1 MPTSLRRSALAPLLA
16 AALLSAQAGNE
27 AAAQPAP
34 ADWSLCRQGPL
45 FDFYR
50 PPPHT
55 IVDRLT
61 APAEASADAFDVGD
75 RRVFVLQGDVVLER
89 ADQRLAAQRLRYD
102 AEAETFE
109 ADGPVQYQDRD
120 LLLAAEHAEGDLGAD
135 RTLLTGID
143 YQLLSARGNGSAASA
158 ELVGD
163 TSDLA
168 AVTYSTCDP
177 GQRSWELAARQLD
190 LDHAAGVGRARGAT
204 LRLGSVPVL
213 YLPYLSFPIDERRRS
228 GFLYPAIGHSEDTGV
243 DLRIPYY
250 LNIAPNMDATLTA
263 RILGR
268 RGLMLGGEYRYLTRQ
283 HRGEL
288 EASWLPDDDVTGD
301 DRGSLTFVHDGR
313 LGRHWAVRANLNH
326 VSDDR
331 YFEDFGD
338 SLAATSTS
346 LLESRAGLYG
356 RGRWW
361 TASLQV
367 QDWEVTDP
375 FVDDRFEPF
384 RRLPRALYD
393 AEIPLG
399 DWLLAGIEAE
409 AVAFDHEE
417 RPGGQRADLYPYL
430 RAPIERAGWFL
441 RPELGYRYTSY
452 QLDREWA
459 GEGFADRSPTR
470 GTGIFSLDTGL
481 VFERPLRFLGSPALQ
496 TLEPR
501 LYYLYVPFEEQS
513 DLPVF
518 DTQELTFGLAQLFRS
533 NRFSGADRQMDANQA
548 TLALSSRIYD
558 AATGEERLALSLGQ
572 IRYFDAQQVQLP
584 GRPELDFSGSPYVL
598 DADLRLSRRWSL
610 GVSQQWDP
618 EDDATELSAL
628 RAQLRFAAGGV
639 ANLAYRYRRGSLEQ
653 VDGSWLVPLGAHWRV
668 VGRWNYSLRDAA
680 TIEAF
685 TGLEYEGCCYAL
697 RVLGR
702 HYIRNREG
710 EKNNAL
716 YVELEL
722 KGLGSVGRRTE
733 ELLTRAI
740 LGYER

>member
-1 MPTSLRRSALAPLLA
+1 MPTSPRPCALVLLLA
-16 AALLSAQAGNE
+16 AAAAGGVQAQDRATE
-27 AAAQPAP
+27 
-34 ADWSLCRQGPL
+34 DWSQCRQGPL
-45 FDFYR
+45 FDFYV
-50 PPPHT
+50 PPGA
-55 IVDRLT
+55 DRVERRD
-61 APAEASADAFDVGD
+61 APARASADAFDVSD
-75 RRVFVLQGDVVLER
+75 RRLFVLEGEVLLER
-89 ADQRLAAQRLRYD
+89 ADQRLQAQRLRYD
-102 AEAETFE
+102 TGQETFTAE
-109 ADGPVQYQDRD
+109 GPVRYQDRD
-120 LLLAAEHAEGDLGAD
+120 LLLQAAHAEGDLSAD
-135 RTLLTGID
+135 RTSLAGLD
-143 YQLLSARGNGSAASA
+143 YQLLSARGNGAADSA
-158 ELVGD
+158 ELAGE
-163 TSDLA
+163 TSALA
-168 AVTYSTCDP
+168 GVTYSTCDP
-177 GQRSWELAARQLD
+177 GQRSWELAARELD
-190 LDHAAGVGRARGAT
+190 LDHAEGVGRARGAT

-213 YLPYLSFPIDERRRS
+213 YLPWLSFPIDERRRS
-228 GFLYPAIGHSEDTGV
+228 GFLYPAIGHSEDTGI

-250 LNIAPNMDATLTA
+250 LNLAPNYDATLTA

-268 RGLMLGGEYRYLTRQ
+268 RGVMLGTEFRYLTPD

-288 EASWLPDDDVTGD
+288 EASWLPDDDLTGD
-301 DRGSLTFVHDGR
+301 DRGSLTFFHDGR
-313 LGRHWAVRANLNH
+313 LGPHWAVRANLNH

-375 FVDDRFEPF
+375 FVDDLFEPF
-384 RRLPRALYD
+384 RRLPRALY
-393 AEIPLG
+393 ETEVPLG
-399 DWLLAGIEAE
+399 TWLRAGLEAE

-417 RPGGQRADLYPYL
+417 RPGGERVDLYPYL
-430 RAPIERAGWFL
+430 SAPVERAGWFL
-441 RPELGYRYTSY
+441 RPELGYRYTAY
-452 QLDREWA
+452 QLERALAAD
-459 GEGFADRSPTR
+459 FPDRSPDR
-470 GTGIFSLDTGL
+470 GTSVLSLDTGL
-481 VFERPLRFLGSPALQ
+481 IFERPLRFLGRPSLQ

-501 LYYLYVPFEEQS
+501 LYYLYVPYEDQS

-518 DTQELTFGLAQLFRS
+518 DTQELTFGFAQLFRS
-533 NRFSGADRQMDANQA
+533 NRFSGADRQTNANQA
-548 TLALSSRIYD
+548 TLAVSSRIYD
-558 AATGEERLALSLGQ
+558 EATGEERLALSAGQ
-572 IRYFDAQQVQLP
+572 IRYFDPQRVQLP
-584 GRPELDFSGSPYVL
+584 GRPVQDLDGSAYVL

-618 EDDATELSAL
+618 EDEVTDLSAL
-628 RAQLRFAAGGV
+628 RAQYRFASGGV

-653 VDGSWLVPLGAHWRV
+653 LDGSWLLPVSARWRL
-668 VGRWNYSLRDAA
+668 VGRWNYSLRDEA

-685 TGLEYEGCCYAL
+685 AGVEYEGCCYAL

-722 KGLGSVGRRTE
+722 KGLGSVGRRTG

>member
-1 MPTSLRRSALAPLLA
+1 MLLLG
-16 AALLSAQAGNE
+16 AALPWAGAWTE

-34 ADWSLCRQGPL
+34 SDWSLCRQGPL

-61 APAEASADAFDVGD
+61 APASVSADAFDVGD
-75 RRVFVLQGDVVLER
+75 RRVFLLQGDVVVER
-89 ADQRLAAQRLRYD
+89 ADQRLAATQLRYD
-102 AEAETFE
+102 TGTQAFE
-109 ADGPVQYQDRD
+109 AQGPVRYQDQD
-120 LLLAAEHAEGDLGAD
+120 LLLAAGHAEGNLGAD
-135 RTLLTGID
+135 RTRLTGIQ
-143 YQLLSARGNGSAASA
+143 YQLLSARGNGSAAAA
-158 ELVGD
+158 ELVGEA
-163 TSDLA
+163 SDLSG
-168 AVTYSTCDP
+168 VTYSTCDP
-177 GQRSWELAARQLD
+177 AERSWEIAARQLE
-190 LDHAAGVGRARGAT
+190 LDHAEGVGRARGAT

-228 GFLYPAIGHSEDTGV
+228 GFLYPAIGHSEDTGI
-243 DLRIPYY
+243 DLRVPYY

-263 RILGR
+263 RVLGR
-268 RGLMLGGEYRYLTRQ
+268 RGLMLGGEFRYLTLD

-288 EASWLPDDDVTGD
+288 EASWLPDDDLTGD
-301 DRGSLTFVHDGR
+301 DRGSLTFIHDGR
-313 LGRHWAVRANLNH
+313 LSEHWAVRANLNH

-361 TASLQV
+361 TASLQL

-384 RRLPRALYD
+384 RRLPRALYE
-393 AEIPLG
+393 AELPLG
-399 DWLLAGIEAE
+399 DWLLAGLQAE
-409 AVAFDHEE
+409 AVAFDHEV

-452 QLDREWA
+452 QLDRGWSDN
-459 GEGFADRSPTR
+459 GFTDGSPTR
-470 GTGIFSLDTGL
+470 GTEIFSLDTGL
-481 VFERPLRFLGSPALQ
+481 VFERPLSFAGRPALQ

-501 LYYLYVPFEEQS
+501 LYYLYVPFEDQS
-513 DLPVF
+513 DLPLF

-558 AATGEERLALSLGQ
+558 EATGEERLALSLGQ
-572 IRYFDAQQVQLP
+572 IRYFDPQRVQLP
-584 GRPELDFSGSPYVL
+584 GRPAQDFSSSPYVL
-598 DADLRLSRRWSL
+598 DADLRLGRRWSL
-610 GVSQQWDP
+610 GLSQQWDP
-618 EDDATELSAL
+618 EENVTELSAV
-628 RAQLRFAAGGV
+628 RGQLHFGSGGV

-653 VDGSWLVPLGAHWRV
+653 LDGSWLMPLGARWRV
-668 VGRWNYSLRDAA
+668 IGRWNYSLRDEA

-685 TGLEYEGCCYAL
+685 AGLEYEGCCYAL
-697 RVLGR
+697 RLLGR